1 MSLQFIL
8 GHSGSG
14 KSTYLYSEI
23 INRAISEPDKQI
35 LFIVPEQFT
44 LHTQKELVR
53 LHPRHSVMNIEVLSF
68 ERLAYRVFDELG
80 TDTLN
85 VLEDTGKNLVL
96 RRLVE
101 ENKDSLTTLGGNA
114 SRLGVISEI
123 KSLISEMTQ
132 YNITPE
138 ILEEMIEDR
147 NVSEAFRIKAKDMLV
162 LYEAFIQYIDGKYIT
177 SEEILELLN
186 EVMEDSYFIKD
197 AVIVFDGYTGFT
209 PIQNNLLKNMF
220 SLAEKVYVSV
230 TIPGEE
236 IIFTDVKEHDL
247 FFMSKKMIQSTSDI
261 ARSEK
266 VTIEPPV
273 ILPLNNPIRF
283 EKDGVLLHL
292 EKNLCRGS
300 YTKIDINSD
309 MKDSIEIH
317 ELMAPRDELYFV
329 ASDIRKIVRE
339 TDARF
344 YDFAI
349 CCANMEDY
357 QNYIEGIFAKYD
369 VPVFVDTKSEI
380 VFHPLFEYIQSGFE
394 IIFTNYSYE
403 AVMHFLKAGFMEDS
417 LEAIDLFE
425 NYVLATGIRG
435 RRAYENEFSYC
446 PKNYEESDLEIVNA
460 VREHF
465 LQAIE
470 EIRYL
475 SPQKHQ
481 TVREYTYR
489 LYQFLAKNNIQEKLD
504 IKSTEYE
511 EKGDLVKSR
520 QYSQVY
526 RLLIDL
532 MDKMVS
538 LLGENSMNLREYV
551 DVLNAGLES
560 ISIGVIPSTYDCVL
574 FGDMERTRFE
584 NIKYLYFIGAS
595 DGAIPKAA
603 TNGGIFTQSD
613 RERLKAADFVLAPT
627 AKEKSFTQKFYLYQV
642 MTKPS
647 NKLLITF
654 PRVNG
659 GGEPVRKSY
668 IIPMVCN
675 LYRGLEITDHLEFP
689 RDRKLETFESAKE
702 LLIDYLRE
710 YMDNESLASDKEYI
724 KNLTGLIALL
734 KDYKE
739 EEIAALI
746 DAACFYH
753 RDDSIGR
760 AAMKAVSGG
769 SFSGSVSRLE
779 QYASCAYAYF
789 LRYGLRLEERATAEF
804 QALDMGNLYHSALEE
819 YSKLLSKSDSDW
831 FNVSESEMDSLLDK
845 AISSVFS
852 EDDLKT
858 KREEYILKRMKTTLS
873 KTVGVLTKQVRAG
886 YFVPTGFEVD
896 FRSFDNITALQ
907 IELSDNE
914 KMNLNG
920 KIDRLDTYEKDK
932 RVYVKIIDYKSG
944 NKKIDFNKLNSGLQ
958 IQLITYMSA
967 TMEGLKDKYPD
978 KEILPGALL
987 YYNIDDPMVDA
998 RDRLNALSF
1007 DEYSDMTMKL
1017 LRGDGLLNGSVE
1029 VVEALDKDLEDSS
1042 DSLVVNLGKK
1052 KDGTLKKN
1060 ERVISEEDFRII
1072 SDAVRLHMENT
1083 AKNMADGDISTNPYR
1098 LSNTDTACAFCPYH
1112 SVCGFDEEI
1121 CGYEYREITKLKKD
1135 EILDSM
1141 RLELDENH
1149 GDATDE

>member
-14 KSTYLYSEI
+14 KSTYLYNEI
-23 INRAISEPDKQI
+23 INQALKAPDKQI

-101 ENKDSLTTLGGNA
+101 ENKESLSILGGTA
-114 SRLGVISEI
+114 GKLGVISEI

-147 NVSEAFRIKAKDMLV
+147 SVSEAFRIKAKDMHV
-162 LYEAFIQYIDGKYIT
+162 LYEAFLSYIDGKYIT
-177 SEEILELLN
+177 AEEILELLN

-197 AVIVFDGYTGFT
+197 AIIVFDGYTGFT
-209 PIQNNLLKNMF
+209 PIQNNLLKNML

-236 IIFTDVKEHDL
+236 TVFTDVKEHDL
-247 FFMSKKMIQSTSDI
+247 FFMSKKMIKSTSDI

-266 VTIEPPV
+266 VTIDSPV
-273 ILPLNNPIRF
+273 ILPMNNPVRF
-283 EKDGVLLHL
+283 KKDGVLSHI

-300 YTKIDINSD
+300 YTKFDINSET
-309 MKDSIEIH
+309 KDSIEIH
-317 ELMAPRDELYFV
+317 ELMAPRDELYYV

-339 TDARF
+339 TGARF
-344 YDFAI
+344 YDFAV

-357 QNYIEGIFAKYD
+357 QNYIEEIFSKYD

-380 VFHPLFEYIQSGFE
+380 VFHPLFEFIQSGFE

-403 AVMHFLKAGFMEDS
+403 AVMHFLKAGFIEDS
-417 LEAIDLFE
+417 HEDIDLFE
-425 NYVLATGIRG
+425 NYILATGIRG
-435 RRAYENEFSYC
+435 KKAYENSFSYI
-446 PKNYEESDLEIVNA
+446 PKNFDENDLEIVNA
-460 VREHF
+460 VRNHF
-465 LQAIE
+465 MQAIE

-475 SPQKHQ
+475 SPNKNL

-489 LYQFLAKNNIQEKLD
+489 LYQLLVKNSIQEKLD
-504 IKSTEYE
+504 IKSREYE

-526 RLLIDL
+526 KLIIDL

-551 DVLNAGLES
+551 DILNAGLES

-574 FGDMERTRFE
+574 FGDIERTRFE
-584 NIKYLYFIGAS
+584 NIKYLYLIGAS
-595 DGAIPKAA
+595 DGAIPKVAA
-603 TNGGIFTQSD
+603 NGGIFTQSD
-613 RERLKAADFVLAPT
+613 RERLKDADFVLAPT

-647 NKLLITF
+647 SKLCITF

-659 GGEPVRKSY
+659 SGEPVRKSY
-668 IIPMVCN
+668 IISMVCN
-675 LYRGLEITDHLEFP
+675 LYRGLEIVDHLEFP
-689 RDRKLETFESAKE
+689 KERKLETYSTAKE
-702 LLIDYLRE
+702 LLIEYLRD
-710 YMDNESLASDKEYI
+710 YMDNDALASDEEYVKE
-724 KNLTGLIALL
+724 LTELIALL
-734 KDYKE
+734 KDYNE
-739 EEIAALI
+739 DEVEALI
-746 DAACFYH
+746 NAACFYH

-804 QALDMGNLYHSALEE
+804 QALDMGNLYHGALEE
-819 YSKLLSKSDSDW
+819 YSKLLSESDSDW
-831 FNVSESEMDSLLDK
+831 FNVSEKEMDCLLDK

-852 EDDLKT
+852 EDELNT

-896 FRSFDNITALQ
+896 FRSFDNINALQ
-907 IELSDNE
+907 VALSDNE
-914 KMNLNG
+914 TMKLNG
-920 KIDRLDTYEKDK
+920 KIDRLDTYEKDG

-967 TMEGLKDKYPD
+967 TMEGLKGKYPN
-978 KEILPGALL
+978 KEILPGAIL

-998 RDRLNALSF
+998 KDRFNALSG
-1007 DEYSDMTMKL
+1007 DEYSDLTMKL
-1017 LRGDGLLNGSVE
+1017 LRGEGLLNGSVE

-1060 ERVISEEDFRII
+1060 ERIISEDDFRII
-1072 SDAVRLHMENT
+1072 SEAVRLHMKDT
-1083 AKNMADGDISTNPYR
+1083 AKNMAEGDISTKPYKI
-1098 LSNTDTACAFCPYH
+1098 SNTDTACSFCPYH
-1112 SVCGFDEEI
+1112 GICGFDEDI
-1121 CGYEYREITKLKKD
+1121 CGFEYKEVSKLKKD
-1135 EILDSM
+1135 EIIENM

-1149 GDATDE
+1149 GEAIDE